1 MADKQYDN
9 EMKGA
14 AWIRERH
21 NEKSPHLT
29 GDAQI
34 RGEKLH
40 VRVYETGESGSKPAL
55 RFYFQNWDEYQAEV
69 AARKASR
76 GDGQSAPQREQR
88 PAQQQTY
95 GNDFI
100 DSDLPF

>member
-1 MADKQYDN
+1 MADKQFDN

-40 VRVYETGESGSKPAL
+40 VRVYETGDSGSKPAL

-69 AARKASR
+69 EEWKAKR
-76 GDGQSAPQREQR
+76 GSGQSAPRREQR
-88 PAQQQTY
+88 PAQNLPLDA
-95 GNDFI
+95 GMI
-100 DSDLPF
+100 DDEIPW